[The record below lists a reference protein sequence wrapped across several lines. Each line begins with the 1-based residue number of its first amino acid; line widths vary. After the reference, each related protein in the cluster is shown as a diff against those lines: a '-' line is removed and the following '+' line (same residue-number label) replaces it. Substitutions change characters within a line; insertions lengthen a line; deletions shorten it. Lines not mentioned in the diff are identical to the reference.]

1 MLLAVETAT
10 RQGSVALYG
19 AEGLTFQAELGPD
32 PNRTL
37 AETVAQAVADRWSEI
52 EAYGIS
58 VGPGSFTGLRIG
70 LSFVKGLAI
79 AQKKKLVPVSTLE
92 VLAAELIEV
101 HPGAAYYLPLLDAKK
116 QEVYAALYRPDRTID
131 PILPRGLYAAIEV
144 VARAADKA
152 VVYGGD
158 GALVVSPPAGWVVA
172 SGAPRAARLAE
183 LAWARL
189 QAGEG
194 QPGATVDLL
203 YDQPAAAERNLGLP
217 APPFD
222 SSATGS

>member
-19 AEGLTFQAELGPD
+19 AGGLQFEAELGPD

-37 AETVAQAVADRWSEI
+37 AETVAAAVAGRWGEI
-52 EAYGIS
+52 QAYGIS

-70 LSFVKGLAI
+70 LAFVKGLAI
-79 AQKKKLVPVSTLE
+79 AQDKRLVPVSTLE
-92 VLAAELIEV
+92 VLAAELIAA

-116 QEVYAALYRPDRTID
+116 QEVYAALYRADRSIG
-131 PILPRGLYAAIEV
+131 PVLPRGLYAAAEV

-152 VVYGGD
+152 LVYGGD
-158 GALVVSPPAGWVVA
+158 GASVVTPPAGWSLVP
-172 SGAPRAARLAE
+172 GAPRAARLAE

-222 SSATGS
+222 SGATGP